1 MRKLYF
7 ILLASMGA
15 FAQGSLCTDPIVIP
29 GLPYSTSDHTANYL
43 DSYDPPTGSSP
54 SCAATTYGNQYH
66 SGNDVI
72 YAYTPTTSGTI
83 KVEIP
88 AALGW
93 TGMFIYTDCANIGVS
108 YAACATGTTNG
119 PRTINNFAV
128 TAGQTYYIFI
138 SSWEAPQTVPYT
150 LNVTSLTLGVD
161 DFQQHREVRLYPNP
175 VSQNVKIETAL
186 SIAKAAVYNA
196 NGQRLD
202 VKMTG
207 NEIIT
212 DHLPSGFYV
221 LELMTDDGLTM
232 RKNFVKSS
240 K

>member
-29 GLPYSTSDHTANYL
+29 SLPYTASDDTANYL
-43 DSYDPPTGSSP
+43 DSYDPQTVSSP
-54 SCAATTYGNQYH
+54 SCVSTTFGNQYH

-88 AALGW
+88 SALGW
-93 TGMFIYTDCANIGVS
+93 TGMFIYTDCANIGIS
-108 YAACATGTTNG
+108 YAACATGTLTG

-128 TAGQTYYIFI
+128 TAGQTYYIYI

-150 LNVTSLTLGVD
+150 LNVTSLTLSAD
-161 DFQQHREVRLYPNP
+161 DYQQQREVRLYPNP
-175 VSQNVKIETAL
+175 VSNNVKIETAL
-186 SIAKAAVYNA
+186 SIAQATVYNA
-196 NGQRLD
+196 NGQRLA
-202 VKMTG
+202 VKM
-207 NEIIT
+207 
-212 DHLPSGFYV
+212 
-221 LELMTDDGLTM
+221 
-232 RKNFVKSS
+232 
-240 K
+240 